1 MRQKFGVIDGRLIV
15 VFRFIHE
22 FNERDVVRHRLVQKI
37 VIAYDKYER
46 ENRIKEEE
54 KREQKFK
61 VIRRDKQ

>member
-1 MRQKFGVIDGRLIV
+1 MKILRGIDDIA
-15 VFRFIHE
+15 IHE

-54 KREQKFK
+54 KKEQKFK
-61 VIRRDKQ
+61 VVRRDKQ